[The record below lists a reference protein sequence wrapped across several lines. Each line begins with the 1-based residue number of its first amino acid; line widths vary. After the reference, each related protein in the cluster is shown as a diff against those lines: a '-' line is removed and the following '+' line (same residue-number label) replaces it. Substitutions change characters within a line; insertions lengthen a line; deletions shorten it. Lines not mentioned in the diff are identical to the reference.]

1 MKWHLKLFLYHY
13 TPIITHWQQ
22 MRQNRKYGACVIAGL
37 QSLNQIYDN
46 YGHYAGSSI
55 FGQFGTSFFFR
66 NNEASIAQMISSMCG
81 METITKQQENT
92 SFGANE
98 YRDGVSYNEHQ
109 QRKRLVEYSDL
120 AGLATGECY
129 VLLPE
134 PEVRLSKMQTPEVI
148 LQDKHPGFCPA
159 PEYITKSM
167 QYISCKTKSR
177 NKRKGQSSA
186 L

>member
-1 MKWHLKLFLYHY
+1 MKELIDLG
-13 TPIITHWQQ
+13 INQQ
-22 MRQNRKYGACVIAGL
+22 RRVWFVIDELAALGTLPALSTLTAEGRKYGACVMAGL

-81 METITKQQENT
+81 METITKHQENT

-120 AGLATGECY
+120 ANLATGECY

-134 PEVRLSKMQTPEVI
+134 PEVRLSRMQTPDNSEAV
-148 LQDKHPGFCPA
+148 L
-159 PEYITKSM
+159 TVRM
-167 QYISCKTKSR
+167 QGR
-177 NKRKGQSSA
+177 H
-186 L
+186 